1 MNKFYSFLYM
11 FCVLIIFAQI
21 NSIKITST
29 IQKSLANIKKESPV
43 DEGNVFLEKNDQI
56 NDISTGMNVIQVT
69 SFGVITISD
78 YANIGEFVNKAAWT
92 KCSLLYGNS
101 KYTSNQRD
109 EGFKIGDLIDQLAA
123 KFPQFF
129 SDFDNLV
136 ENIKN
141 QAGNDGYQESF
152 LVVRDNFVMAI
163 VNFVKSVKSEEESFK
178 YSELVVSLNNIQQL
192 ISHPSITS
200 AAIDELS
207 SFKDL
212 HFGNNVET
220 QNYVTYK
227 QIIEKQKNRHDEEKE
242 REKEKN
248 EALKLKAN
256 KKQKKHGK
264 RRGKEEEETTQS
276 IKDDQDEVFLAK
288 GKNDQSNED
297 QTVLLAKDEE
307 KQATLAK
314 DEENQATLAKEV
326 EVEVEE
332 IENENENDD

>member
-92 KCSLLYGNS
+92 KCSLVYGNS
-101 KYTSNQRD
+101 KYTSSQRD
-109 EGFKIGDLIDQLAA
+109 QGFIIVDLIDKLAK

-136 ENIKN
+136 ETIKN

-163 VNFVKSVKSEEESFK
+163 VNFVKSVKSEEESFT
-178 YSELVVSLNNIQQL
+178 YSEFVVALNNIQQL
-192 ISHPSITS
+192 ISHPTITS
-200 AAIDELS
+200 AAIEELS
-207 SFKDL
+207 NFKNL
-212 HFGNNVET
+212 HFGNDAKTEE
-220 QNYVTYK
+220 YMTYK
-227 QIIEKQKNRHDEEKE
+227 EIIEMQKERHNEEKE
-242 REKEKN
+242 REKAKN
-248 EALKLKAN
+248 EARKLRIN
-256 KKQKKHGK
+256 KNTKKEK
-264 RRGKEEEETTQS
+264 KNEEEKEETTQS

-288 GKNDQSNED
+288 GKNEQSDED
-297 QTVLLAKDEE
+297 QRVLLAKDEE
-307 KQATLAK
+307 NQATLAK

-326 EVEVEE
+326 GE
-332 IENENENDD
+332 IENESDDD